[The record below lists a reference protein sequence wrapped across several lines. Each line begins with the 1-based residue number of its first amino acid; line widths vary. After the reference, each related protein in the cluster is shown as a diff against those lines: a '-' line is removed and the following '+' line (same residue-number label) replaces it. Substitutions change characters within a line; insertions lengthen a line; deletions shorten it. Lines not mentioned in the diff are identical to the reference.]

1 MVGARQ
7 GASVLEVRGFTKKF
21 GDFVAVDSLSFEV
34 RQGDVYGFLGPNG
47 SGKSTTI
54 RAVFGLVEPT
64 EGEIRL
70 LGRPAGGP
78 GCREGVAGFV
88 DAPGFYDYLSARDNL
103 RVLAAADRRKGEPPM
118 ARVLKTVGLFGR
130 ERDKV
135 KTYST
140 GMKQRL
146 AIAAALL
153 REPEFLI
160 LDEPTNGLDPGGMRD
175 IRALVRRLAGDGL
188 TIFLSSHLLFEVEQL
203 CNRVSVIGRGRLLA
217 EGTIA
222 EVVGGGN
229 GHLSYRL
236 FVGDAERARRILG
249 RVPGVE
255 TSVPAA
261 EPTADAEG
269 MNGTP
274 EEEIRLSVGPEGPGP
289 VVRELVA
296 EGVEVRALVPVRPNL
311 EDLFL
316 EMTEGGERCFGGSSI
331 SSCASGGPS
340 WG

>member
-1 MVGARQ
+1 VGDRR

-21 GDFVAVDSLSFEV
+21 GDLVAVDSLSFEV
-34 RQGDVYGFLGPNG
+34 RRGDVYGFLGPNG

-64 EGEIRL
+64 EGEIHL

-78 GCREGVAGFV
+78 GGREGVAGFV

-103 RVLAAADRRKGEPPM
+103 KILAAADRRKGEPPM
-118 ARVLKTVGLFGR
+118 ARVLKTVGLLGR

-146 AIAAALL
+146 AIASALL
-153 REPEFLI
+153 REPEVLI

-175 IRALVRRLAGDGL
+175 VRALIRRLNEDGL
-188 TIFLSSHLLFEVEQL
+188 TIFLSSHLLAEVEQL
-203 CNRVSVIGRGRLLA
+203 CNRVAVIGHGRLLA

-222 EVVGGGN
+222 EVVGGDN
-229 GHLSYRL
+229 GRPKYRL
-236 FVGDAERARRILG
+236 VVDNAKTALRILEG
-249 RVPGVE
+249 GAHA
-255 TSVPAA
+255 TDASVAGP
-261 EPTADAEG
+261 PDG
-269 MNGTP
+269 LGG
-274 EEEIRLSVGPEGPGP
+274 EEIRLAVGPAGPGP
-289 VVRELVA
+289 VVRDLVA
-296 EGVEVRALVPVRPNL
+296 GGVAVLALVPARPSL

-316 EMTEGGERCFGGSSI
+316 ELTEERS
-331 SSCASGGPS
+331 
-340 WG
+340 

>member
-1 MVGARQ
+1 MGARR
-7 GASVLEVRGFTKKF
+7 GASVLEVRGFTKEF

-54 RAVFGLVEPT
+54 RAIFGLVEPT

-70 LGRPAGGP
+70 LGRPAGGR
-78 GCREGVAGFV
+78 GGREGVAGFV

-103 RVLAAADRRKGEPPM
+103 KVLAAADRRKRKPPM
-118 ARVLKTVGLFGR
+118 ERVLETVGLLGR

-146 AIAAALL
+146 AIASALL
-153 REPEFLI
+153 REPEVLI

-175 IRALVRRLAGDGL
+175 VRALIRRLNEEGL
-188 TIFLSSHLLFEVEQL
+188 TIFLSSHLLAEVEQL
-203 CNRVSVIGRGRLLA
+203 CNRVAVIGHGRLLA

-222 EVVGGGN
+222 EVVGGDN
-229 GHLSYRL
+229 GRPKYRL
-236 FVGDAERARRILG
+236 VVDDAKSALRILEG
-249 RVPGVE
+249 GAHA
-255 TSVPAA
+255 TGASV
-261 EPTADAEG
+261 ADAG
-269 MNGTP
+269 PPDGLGG
-274 EEEIRLSVGPEGPGP
+274 EEIRLAVGPEGPGP
-289 VVRELVA
+289 IVRDLVA
-296 EGVEVRALVPVRPNL
+296 GGVAVLALVPARPSL

-316 EMTEGGERCFGGSSI
+316 ELTEE
-331 SSCASGGPS
+331 GP
-340 WG
+340 

>member
-1 MVGARQ
+1 VGARR

-21 GDFVAVDSLSFEV
+21 GDLVAVDSLGFEV
-34 RQGDVYGFLGPNG
+34 RRGDVYGFLGPNG

-70 LGRPAGGP
+70 LGRPAGGA
-78 GCREGVAGFV
+78 GGHEGVAGFV

-103 RVLAAADRRKGEPPM
+103 KVLAAADRRKGEPPM
-118 ARVLKTVGLFGR
+118 ERVLQTVGLLGR

-146 AIAAALL
+146 AIASALL
-153 REPEFLI
+153 REPEVLI

-175 IRALVRRLAGDGL
+175 VRALIRRLNEDGL
-188 TIFLSSHLLFEVEQL
+188 TIFLSSHLLAEVEQL
-203 CNRVSVIGRGRLLA
+203 CNRVAVIGHGRLLA

-222 EVVGGGN
+222 EVVGNEN
-229 GHLSYRL
+229 GSPGYRL
-236 FVGDAERARRILG
+236 VVDDAESALRILEG
-249 RVPGVE
+249 GTHVTGA
-255 TSVPAA
+255 SV
-261 EPTADAEG
+261 ADAEPPDG
-269 MNGTP
+269 LGGA
-274 EEEIRLSVGPEGPGP
+274 EIRLAVGPEGPGP
-289 VVRELVA
+289 VVRDLVA
-296 EGVEVRALVPVRPNL
+296 GGVVILALVPVRPSL

-316 EMTEGGERCFGGSSI
+316 ELTEERS
-331 SSCASGGPS
+331 
-340 WG
+340 

>member
-1 MVGARQ
+1 MGARR
-7 GASVLEVRGFTKKF
+7 GASVLEVLGFTKKF

-34 RQGDVYGFLGPNG
+34 RRGDVYGFLGPNG

-70 LGRPAGGP
+70 LGRQAGGP
-78 GCREGVAGFV
+78 GGREGVAGFV

-103 RVLAAADRRKGEPPM
+103 KVLAAADRRKGEPPM
-118 ARVLKTVGLFGR
+118 ARVLETVGLLGR

-146 AIAAALL
+146 AIASALL
-153 REPEFLI
+153 REPEVLI

-175 IRALVRRLAGDGL
+175 VRALIRRLNEDSL
-188 TIFLSSHLLFEVEQL
+188 TIFLSSHLLAEVEQL
-203 CNRVSVIGRGRLLA
+203 CNRVAVIGHGRLLA

-222 EVVGGGN
+222 EVVGGDN
-229 GHLSYRL
+229 GRPGYRL
-236 FVGDAERARRILG
+236 VVDDAKGALRILEG
-249 RVPGVE
+249 GTHVTGA
-255 TSVPAA
+255 SV
-261 EPTADAEG
+261 ADAESSDG
-269 MNGTP
+269 LGG
-274 EEEIRLSVGPEGPGP
+274 EEIRLAVGPEGPGP
-289 VVRELVA
+289 VVRDLVA
-296 EGVEVRALVPVRPNL
+296 GGVAVLALVPARPSL

-316 EMTEGGERCFGGSSI
+316 ELTEERS
-331 SSCASGGPS
+331 
-340 WG
+340 

>member
-1 MVGARQ
+1 VRARR

-34 RQGDVYGFLGPNG
+34 RRGDVYGFLGPNG

-78 GCREGVAGFV
+78 AGRGGVAGFV

-103 RVLAAADRRKGEPPM
+103 KVLAAADRRKGEPPM
-118 ARVLKTVGLFGR
+118 ARVLKTVGLLGR

-146 AIAAALL
+146 AIASALL
-153 REPEFLI
+153 REPEVLI

-175 IRALVRRLAGDGL
+175 VRALIRRLNEDGL
-188 TIFLSSHLLFEVEQL
+188 TIFLSSHLLAEVEQL
-203 CNRVSVIGRGRLLA
+203 CNRVAVIGHGRLLA

-222 EVVGGGN
+222 EVVGGDN
-229 GHLSYRL
+229 GRQGYRL
-236 FVGDAERARRILG
+236 VVDDAKSALRILEG
-249 RVPGVE
+249 GTHVAGA
-255 TSVPAA
+255 SL
-261 EPTADAEG
+261 ADAEPPNVLWG
-269 MNGTP
+269 
-274 EEEIRLSVGPEGPGP
+274 EEIRLAVGPAGPGP
-289 VVRELVA
+289 VVRDLVA
-296 EGVEVRALVPVRPNL
+296 GGVAVLALVPARPSL

-316 EMTEGGERCFGGSSI
+316 ELTEERH
-331 SSCASGGPS
+331 
-340 WG
+340 

>member
-1 MVGARQ
+1 MTNAYGTGREP
-7 GASVLEVRGFTKKF
+7 VLEVRGLTKKF
-21 GDFVAVDSLSFEV
+21 GDLVAVEDLSLLV
-34 RQGDVYGFLGPNG
+34 RRGDIYGFLGPNG

-54 RAVFGLVEPT
+54 RTILGLIKPT
-64 EGEIRL
+64 SGEIRVF
-70 LGRPAGGP
+70 GHPVGGTE
-78 GCREGVAGFV
+78 GREGMAGFV
-88 DAPGFYDYLSARDNL
+88 DSPGFYGYLSARDNL
-103 RVLAAADRRKGEPPM
+103 RLLAAADKRKKEPPF
-118 ARVLKTVGLFGR
+118 AWVLETVDLTDR
-130 ERDKV
+130 QKDKV

-203 CNRVSVIGRGRLLA
+203 
-217 EGTIA
+217 
-222 EVVGGGN
+222 
-229 GHLSYRL
+229 SYRL

-269 MNGTP
+269 MNGTL

-316 EMTEGGERCFGGSSI
+316 ELTEGGER
-331 SSCASGGPS
+331 
-340 WG
+340 

>member
-1 MVGARQ
+1 M
-7 GASVLEVRGFTKKF
+7 EVRGFTKKF

-34 RQGDVYGFLGPNG
+34 RRGDVYGFLGPNG

-70 LGRPAGGP
+70 LGRQAGGP
-78 GCREGVAGFV
+78 GGREGVAGFV

-103 RVLAAADRRKGEPPM
+103 KVLAAADRRKGEPPM
-118 ARVLKTVGLFGR
+118 ARVLETVGLLGR

-146 AIAAALL
+146 AIASALL
-153 REPEFLI
+153 REPEVLI

-175 IRALVRRLAGDGL
+175 VRALIRRLNEDSL
-188 TIFLSSHLLFEVEQL
+188 TIFLSSHLLAEVEQL
-203 CNRVSVIGRGRLLA
+203 CNRVAVIGHGRLLA

-222 EVVGGGN
+222 EVVGGDN
-229 GHLSYRL
+229 GRPGYRL
-236 FVGDAERARRILG
+236 VVDDAKGALRILEG
-249 RVPGVE
+249 GTHVTGA
-255 TSVPAA
+255 SV
-261 EPTADAEG
+261 ADAESSDG
-269 MNGTP
+269 LGG
-274 EEEIRLSVGPEGPGP
+274 EEIRLAVGPEGPGP
-289 VVRELVA
+289 VVRDLVA
-296 EGVEVRALVPVRPNL
+296 GGVAVLALVPARPSL

-316 EMTEGGERCFGGSSI
+316 ELTEERS
-331 SSCASGGPS
+331 
-340 WG
+340 

>member
-1 MVGARQ
+1 
-7 GASVLEVRGFTKKF
+7 VLEVRGFTKKF

-34 RQGDVYGFLGPNG
+34 RRGDVYGFLGPNG

-70 LGRPAGGP
+70 LGRPAGGR
-78 GCREGVAGFV
+78 GGVAGFV

-103 RVLAAADRRKGEPPM
+103 KILAAADRRKGEPPM
-118 ARVLKTVGLFGR
+118 ARVLETVGLLGR

-146 AIAAALL
+146 AIASALL
-153 REPEFLI
+153 REPEVLI

-175 IRALVRRLAGDGL
+175 VRALIRRLNEDGL
-188 TIFLSSHLLFEVEQL
+188 TIFLSSHLLAEVEQL
-203 CNRVSVIGRGRLLA
+203 CNRVAVIGHGRLLA

-222 EVVGGGN
+222 EVVGGDN
-229 GHLSYRL
+229 GRPKYRL
-236 FVGDAERARRILG
+236 VVDDAKSALRILRG
-249 RVPGVE
+249 
-255 TSVPAA
+255 
-261 EPTADAEG
+261 
-269 MNGTP
+269 GTHATCATVAKP
-274 EEEIRLSVGPEGPGP
+274 PDGLGAEEIRFAVGPEGPGP
-289 VVRELVA
+289 VVGDLVA
-296 EGVEVRALVPVRPNL
+296 GGVSVLALIPARPSL

-316 EMTEGGERCFGGSSI
+316 ELTEER
-331 SSCASGGPS
+331 P
-340 WG
+340 